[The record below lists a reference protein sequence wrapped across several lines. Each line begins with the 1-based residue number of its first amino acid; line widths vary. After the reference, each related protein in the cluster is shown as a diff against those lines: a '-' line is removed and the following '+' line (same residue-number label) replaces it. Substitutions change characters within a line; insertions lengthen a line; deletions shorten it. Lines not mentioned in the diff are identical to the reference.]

1 MQTMESNDSALKG
14 TAATPELW
22 GAVYMM
28 LVFALLSRS
37 LHAWERLAGKPV
49 AWQDALEVAVDVLV
63 CPAALWIGLSFQ
75 EMLKNEL
82 NRNNLS
88 QRTYKLCNFWIA
100 RVLILAY
107 IAIVL

>member
-1 MQTMESNDSALKG
+1 VQTMESNDHALKG

-28 LVFALLSRS
+28 LVFAVLSRS
-37 LHAWERLAGKPV
+37 LHAWERLSGKSIG
-49 AWQDALEVAVDVLV
+49 WQDALEVAVDILV

-75 EMLKNEL
+75 TMLKNEL

-88 QRTYKLCNFWIA
+88 QRTFKICNFWLA

-107 IAIVL
+107 ITIVL

>member
-1 MQTMESNDSALKG
+1 MESHDHALKG

-28 LVFALLSRS
+28 LVFAVLSRS
-37 LHAWERLAGKPV
+37 LHAWERLSGKSIG
-49 AWQDALEVAVDVLV
+49 WQEALEVAVDVLV

-75 EMLKNEL
+75 TMLKNEL

-88 QRTYKLCNFWIA
+88 QRTFKICNFWIA

-107 IAIVL
+107 ITIVL